1 MKNKK
6 AGEKTEI
13 CLPIK
18 NMSDGTLY
26 IALLFFILSR
36 RGFYT
41 FLFTMPEW
49 LFISIN
55 NKKGSGYAI
64 A

>member
-36 RGFYT
+36 RGFYNAGMA
-41 FLFTMPEW
+41 FY
-49 LFISIN
+49 IN
-55 NKKGSGYAI
+55 NKKGSGYAT